1 MLNNIKRKWW
11 KIRVFRYSLAVA
23 KGLSGNMGHYVC
35 VLSLN
40 FLSLIFGS
48 GCECEIKL
56 VSAIKRCSV
65 YLIFIGRKSLLF
77 PIRKTL
83 ITVAIIKSR
92 YLAIRKIKVS
102 QIYSV
107 PRYSFIGRGQK
118 WVWVESVRQYTCL
131 WRTANA
137 LRFSSKRL
145 RGYWI
150 KLMNLKY
157 YWLTDDGNCQST
169 FVPDI

>member
-1 MLNNIKRKWW
+1 MLNNIKRNWW

-65 YLIFIGRKSLLF
+65 YLIFFGRKSLLF
-77 PIRKTL
+77 LIRKTL

-118 WVWVESVRQYTCL
+118 WVWVESVRQYL
-131 WRTANA
+131 SLAY
-137 LRFSSKRL
+137 SKCTPFQLQKTERL
-145 RGYWI
+145 
-150 KLMNLKY
+150 LDQADELKIL
-157 YWLTDDGNCQST
+157 LTDRRW
-169 FVPDI
+169 